1 MIAPRLTTVA
11 RTALVQHQRR
21 GFYSVTPGLP
31 QVRVSFG
38 VSILLDR
45 LSIGSSLFLQL
56 RFRCFTILCDGNHLI
71 TWPTKVT

>member
-38 VSILLDR
+38 EKVCHGIAIFCGLLAYP
-45 LSIGSSLFLQL
+45 
-56 RFRCFTILCDGNHLI
+56 
-71 TWPTKVT
+71 TWVVTHMREYRQGAK